1 MKAALRSEIL
11 RNFGE
16 YSAFSSD
23 KVNLLTELDRFFAN
37 PSQYYNS
44 DTVDLFLIALGN
56 SYVCNTMV
64 YRCTEKDT
72 WTNNI
77 SNPEK
82 HYTKTLYFAMTD
94 KDHVHLV
101 LNTDDQRV
109 ESERQD
115 NRISPESDSDI
126 EIAKYVPPPK
136 AFEKTVNNQSVKF
149 TVHDKISSDDGH
161 DRLPIGHPIV
171 NHPVFSLIPLNW
183 LTCTIAFL
191 ARVRSTPRLCVVNPV
206 KFL

>member
-1 MKAALRSEIL
+1 
-11 RNFGE
+11 
-16 YSAFSSD
+16 
-23 KVNLLTELDRFFAN
+23 
-37 PSQYYNS
+37 
-44 DTVDLFLIALGN
+44 
-56 SYVCNTMV
+56 
-64 YRCTEKDT
+64 
-72 WTNNI
+72 
-77 SNPEK
+77 
-82 HYTKTLYFAMTD
+82 MTD